1 MDFRDYITDIIE
13 SIEDA
18 IEFTRSI
25 PYDEF
30 IQDKKTIKATIR
42 CLEVIGEASKNIP
55 DEIKDQYQNI
65 PWKRM
70 TGMRDKLIH
79 DYFGVDIEKIW
90 LTIKNDLPS
99 LYNDLIALKTKY
111 LD

>member
-1 MDFRDYITDIIE
+1 MDYRDFISDIIE
-13 SIEDA
+13 SIQDA
-18 IEFTRSI
+18 IEFTKDI
-25 PYDEF
+25 TFDQF
-30 IQDKKTIKATIR
+30 ILDKKTIKATIR
-42 CLEVIGEASKNIP
+42 CLEVLGEASKNIP
-55 DEIKDQYQNI
+55 DEIKDQYQSI

-79 DYFGVDIEKIW
+79 DYFGVDLEKIW

-99 LYNDLIALKTKY
+99 LYKDLQIIKKIY